1 MERQESLLVGA
12 HREPGHL
19 GGRRQALHQPRGR
32 RRKRVQPCHARTQTR
47 GKDLRHPRFLHLANL
62 HPAGMHLAGLHPETL
77 NPAALHLSSSHPTFR
92 RETVPHG
99 RHFPIC
105 RPCIPFLRDKASR
118 TDDISAVARQAEA
131 TVDRIDACQKS
142 ASSPD
147 RTWPKRYTSKPIKHD
162 PNKNLQFTRH
172 PQGVWVYS
180 SSRITYNDQRKRS
193 LPR

>member
-19 GGRRQALHQPRGR
+19 GGRGQALHQPRGR

-62 HPAGMHLAGLHPETL
+62 HPAGMHLAGLHPAGMHLAGMHPAGMHPETL

-105 RPCIPFLRDKASR
+105 RPCIPFLRDKASC

-162 PNKNLQFTRH
+162 PN
-172 PQGVWVYS
+172 
-180 SSRITYNDQRKRS
+180 
-193 LPR
+193 